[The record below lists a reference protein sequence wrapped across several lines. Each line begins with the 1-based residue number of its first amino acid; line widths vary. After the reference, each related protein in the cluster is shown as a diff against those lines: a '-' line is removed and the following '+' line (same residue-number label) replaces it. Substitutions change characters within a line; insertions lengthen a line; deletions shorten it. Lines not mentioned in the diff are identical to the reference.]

1 MTIVGFYFTK
11 IEAVKKDGVKG
22 KINIANN
29 VSITDVKEAENNFG
43 GETQKGVNFSFK
55 FTSKYE
61 PEAGAITLEGNVLYM
76 ENKDVIKKM
85 LASWKK
91 EKKIEKDLMK
101 GILNTILT
109 KSNIQAL
116 ILSRDIN
123 LPPPIPLPKVET
135 KQ

>member
-11 IEAVKKDGVKG
+11 IEAVKNEGVKG

-29 VSITDVKEAENNFG
+29 VSITDVKEADNNFG
-43 GETQKGVNFSFK
+43 GETQKGVNFLFK

-61 PEAGAITLEGNVLYM
+61 PEAGAINLEGNVLYM
-76 ENKDVIKKM
+76 ENKDVVKKL
-85 LASWKK
+85 LAGWKK
-91 EKKIEKDLMK
+91 EKKLDKDLMK